1 MQRADTAPA
10 RCSRPDV
17 LTGKQEGPGEGSL
30 APDAQCSAHGEDSTV
45 APLLASGFK
54 RCARRG
60 VVGARRQG
68 QAPAALH
75 AQASQGCQPTNN
87 PDRVLSV
94 EGRPPNGV
102 SQWREPGTQRP
113 GKCANYNAKFPPRLS
128 VRGEPPATGQGHR
141 KLVPGRSW
149 LSRPRARLSAGTYR
163 QRLSAGT
170 YRDRRLANR
179 SRAAHG
185 QMSTTNPHLSESDRG
200 EWWLTSGGFLAR
212 TAKAGQGHRN
222 PARHRWKK
230 VRAHLARAC
239 GIQAFLGKCAES
251 VVRPIVQS
259 HC

>member
-1 MQRADTAPA
+1 MQRADAAPA

-60 VVGARRQG
+60 VVDARRQG

-113 GKCANYNAKFPPRLS
+113 GKCANRTTRRPQGFPFAESPPQP
-128 VRGEPPATGQGHR
+128 VRATGNSS
-141 KLVPGRSW
+141 PG
-149 LSRPRARLSAGTYR
+149 AAGF
-163 QRLSAGT
+163 
-170 YRDRRLANR
+170 RD
-179 SRAAHG
+179 HG
-185 QMSTTNPHLSESDRG
+185 RDCR
-200 EWWLTSGGFLAR
+200 LAR
-212 TAKAGQGHRN
+212 TASDCR
-222 PARHRWKK
+222 
-230 VRAHLARAC
+230 LARTAIVGWQTVLAPRTARC
-239 GIQAFLGKCAES
+239 QPSTRTCLSQPGES
-251 VVRPIVQS
+251 GG
-259 HC
+259 